1 MRYPNAWV
9 LDASVAAKWFL
20 PPEGETLVSEASRVL
35 SDHVSGGCRL
45 IVPDLFWP
53 EVANIFWKAARTGRI
68 TSQIA
73 EDALQGLAG
82 LGLETRPSPPLV
94 GHAIRLALNT
104 GRPAYDAFY
113 VTLAVITGLNL
124 LTADERLVNALGSR
138 FPVIWLG
145 RLGTAGANLYN

>member
-1 MRYPNAWV
+1 
-9 LDASVAAKWFL
+9 
-20 PPEGETLVSEASRVL
+20 
-35 SDHVSGGCRL
+35 
-45 IVPDLFWP
+45 
-53 EVANIFWKAARTGRI
+53 
-68 TSQIA
+68 
-73 EDALQGLAG
+73 
-82 LGLETRPSPPLV
+82 V

>member
-1 MRYPNAWV
+1 LRHSNAWV

-20 PPEGETLVSEASRVL
+20 PAEGETLVSEAFEIL
-35 SDHVSGGCRL
+35 SDHVSRGCRL

-73 EDALQGLAG
+73 EDALHALAA
-82 LGLETRPSPPLV
+82 LGIETRPSPPLV
-94 GHAIRLALNT
+94 KHAIRLALNT

-113 VTLAVITGLNL
+113 VTLAVTTGLNL
-124 LTADERLVNALGSR
+124 LTADERLVNALGAR
-138 FPVIWLG
+138 FPMIWLG
-145 RLGTAGANLYN
+145 RVTAGGADLYN